1 MKRAYRGFQAYPEMC
16 KFKTLPAVG
25 LLAMALCGL
34 SVAANAADAGRSL
47 QAPQAV
53 GAGISANAAV
63 PQNASMVGPAGVG
76 NMFNNSSMNIAPG
89 AVSPVNLSGSLGNIN
104 VQTNIDNSRSIDSSS
119 NISVN
124 TTINGSNIGYG
135 LDGANVLNVIDATTS
150 ADASV
155 KASIAANADAA
166 NSSNSVNTDAAIANG
181 LLAAE
186 LEN

>member
-1 MKRAYRGFQAYPEMC
+1 
-16 KFKTLPAVG
+16 
-25 LLAMALCGL
+25 
-34 SVAANAADAGRSL
+34 
-47 QAPQAV
+47 
-53 GAGISANAAV
+53 
-63 PQNASMVGPAGVG
+63 
-76 NMFNNSSMNIAPG
+76 
-89 AVSPVNLSGSLGNIN
+89 

-166 NSSNSVNTDAAIANG
+166 NASAGANADAAIANG